1 MTNYQPLVAR
11 AVANLQ
17 STGTVAARHAIYE
30 RLRKAQRAQLGT
42 LRPPLAESEIARE
55 KEALDQAIALIEAQ
69 FHGTMELPLA
79 ATTPAAR
86 TNAAGT
92 EVSIPSLPRLAK
104 VDPSCADSEKS
115 KSWLWLPLAAVLGAL
130 LVIAGAGIV
139 MRQEPQY
146 VAVGPPEA
154 QPEAAPPPPPEKI
167 SQQAQLLPNSTP
179 SAASLPTES
188 QPIVQSGAEVANHVS
203 DKSNSVAP
211 GTARA
216 AVLIAS
222 ENPRTPVVNLGSTVW
237 STIPPMPEKPA
248 TLAVKADADIP
259 DLKMHATMTLRKN
272 TDPTLQA
279 THTIDLK
286 FSFANGAPIT
296 GVKEVEP
303 KMRNLGPTPSEAL
316 TGARVKISDVYFLI
330 ALAKGDQDAARNLD
344 LMQTRAWFDF
354 PLLLNDNRIA
364 KLVFEKSTQGEAMLA
379 KAFDAWK

>member
-30 RLRKAQRAQLGT
+30 RLRKAQRAQLGM

-55 KEALDQAIALIEAQ
+55 KEALDQAIALSEAQ

-104 VDPSCADSEKS
+104 IDPSCAGSEKS
-115 KSWLWLPLAAVLGAL
+115 KSWLWLPLAAALGAL

-154 QPEAAPPPPPEKI
+154 QPEAAPPQPDKI
-167 SQQAQLLPNSTP
+167 SQQAQLLPKSTP

-188 QPIVQSGAEVANHVS
+188 QPIVQSGAELANHVS

-222 ENPRTPVVNLGSTVW
+222 ENPRT
-237 STIPPMPEKPA
+237 
-248 TLAVKADADIP
+248 
-259 DLKMHATMTLRKN
+259 
-272 TDPTLQA
+272 
-279 THTIDLK
+279 
-286 FSFANGAPIT
+286 
-296 GVKEVEP
+296 
-303 KMRNLGPTPSEAL
+303 
-316 TGARVKISDVYFLI
+316 
-330 ALAKGDQDAARNLD
+330 
-344 LMQTRAWFDF
+344 
-354 PLLLNDNRIA
+354 
-364 KLVFEKSTQGEAMLA
+364 
-379 KAFDAWK
+379 